1 MQVTDFPPAEQPVS
15 FVDPPVTEVAFAV
28 QFAAPAIDLEVLG
41 EIAGRAKGA
50 FPRREQHPPLPPRL
64 EEFGTI
70 PQGPQIIFQTTPE
83 LPRTWFVTEDGTR
96 VIQAQAD
103 RFAYNWRRTGPKQAY
118 PRYNV
123 LRLEFIEHG
132 SPVIE
137 SVALANPEAG
147 PIDAVELTYVNELCA
162 PDSQPRSAHPLLS
175 RLVRSL
181 DPMGGEF
188 LQEPED
194 TRLQARWRINNDD
207 GSPLGR
213 LYASADPAFRRD
225 EVPIYL
231 LTMTVRLL
239 AAGAD
244 AEAAVS
250 LLDAAHLWI
259 VRGFKDLT
267 TKEMHDIWDLE
278 TRGAS

>member
-1 MQVTDFPPAEQPVS
+1 MIDVSLAEQPIS

-41 EIAGRAKGA
+41 EIASRAKGT
-50 FPRREQHPPLPPRL
+50 FPRREQHPPVPPML
-64 EEFGTI
+64 EEFGRVS
-70 PQGPQIIFQTTPE
+70 QGPQIIFQTAPE

-103 RFAYNWRRTGPKQAY
+103 RFAYNWRRTDPKGVY
-118 PRYNV
+118 PRYDV
-123 LRLEFIEHG
+123 LRPEFIEHG
-132 SPVIE
+132 LPVIE

-147 PIDAVELTYVNELCA
+147 PIDAVELTYVNELLA
-162 PDSQPRSAHPLLS
+162 SDSQPRSAHPLLS
-175 RLVRSL
+175 RFVRSL

-188 LQEPED
+188 LLEPED

-225 EVPIYL
+225 EIPVYL
-231 LTMTVRLL
+231 LTMTARLL

-267 TKEMHDIWDLE
+267 TDEMHKIWGLE
-278 TRGAS
+278 TEGAS